1 MKEGISKLL
10 KLTFLIHFFV
20 AVIFGLVFT
29 VIVEFY
35 VELIGWPYEDPVTG
49 RVLGAMFLG
58 LAVASLLSW
67 RETKWESVKI
77 VVQMEIAWLVIGTAV
92 HLFAIFTDPL
102 LRINASFM
110 IWIQTAILLI
120 FLIAFIWFY
129 YDQEFAK

>member
-1 MKEGISKLL
+1 MKEKISKLL
-10 KLTFLIHFFV
+10 KLAFLIHFFV

-29 VIVEFY
+29 LLIEIY
-35 VELIGWPYEDPVTG
+35 VELVSWPYEDFVTG

-77 VVQMEIAWLVIGTAV
+77 VVQMEIAWLVIGTTV
-92 HLFAIFTDPL
+92 HFFAIFTDPL
-102 LRINASFM
+102 LPFM